1 MPGLTSF
8 RHGQRDGRNKGG
20 RHAAEALPGAQLKI
34 VEGMVHD
41 LPHVEA
47 WARIAHAKNS
57 MRSTSFG
64 NRWCMIVRTHYRLG
78 SVIAR
83 LSKEAPADLGA
94 DLI

>member
-64 NRWCMIVRTHYRLG
+64 NRHFPTHLLHDRLQPQIKT
-78 SVIAR
+78 S
-83 LSKEAPADLGA
+83 L
-94 DLI
+94 

>member
-64 NRWCMIVRTHYRLG
+64 NRYMPTACQKDRLG
-78 SVIAR
+78 AVINRFA
-83 LSKEAPADLGA
+83 G
-94 DLI
+94 

>member
-1 MPGLTSF
+1 MQHGLISF

-64 NRWCMIVRTHYRLG
+64 KRYLRISLLLDGLG
-78 SVIAR
+78 SVIAHC
-83 LSKEAPADLGA
+83 
-94 DLI
+94 